1 LSIKYIMF
9 SFRQRLDNKSFTL
22 IELLIV
28 IAILALLMSIII
40 ITLNPSE
47 ILKQTRDTKR
57 ISNLKSINNA
67 LSIFQATRPTASTGT
82 ANIVYIS
89 VPDSSATCANLGLP
103 ALPDG
108 YTYACS
114 TTANYRKTDGTGWIP
129 VNFDSLDIGSPI
141 SSLPIDP
148 TNTTSTGLFFSYV
161 IGSSWEFV
169 GGMESSKYQTDAAQV
184 DGGTS
189 ITSFEIGSALSLTP
203 AVIEEYK
210 KDSDLVGYWSFDY
223 ASTGSIA
230 NAATTG
236 LADESGNGN
245 NCTASNANGTGL
257 VWATGKKGGAVY
269 FDGVDDYLNCGAGT
283 SIDFPTGDFTL
294 SFWFKPSATTSGAH
308 IIDKGTGSLLD
319 GYGVIIGDTNTT
331 LVGAI
336 SFMTDGDDSGG
347 GKSYTT
353 GTTILFVDNWYY
365 ITAIRISGVK
375 YLYINGVNEKSG
387 SDSREISDS
396 SRPLYMAQAQ
406 VDNNRWF
413 NGNIDEVRIYN
424 RALTADEIK
433 LLYAA
438 Q

>member
-1 LSIKYIMF
+1 M
-9 SFRQRLDNKSFTL
+9 
-22 IELLIV
+22 
-28 IAILALLMSIII
+28 AIII
-40 ITLNPSE
+40 ITINPAE
-47 ILKQTRDTKR
+47 LLKQTRDSKR
-57 ISNLKSINNA
+57 VSSLKTLNNA
-67 LSIFQATRPTASTGT
+67 LNIFQATRSSASIGT

-89 VPDSSATCANLGLP
+89 IPDSSATCANLGLP
-103 ALPDG
+103 TLPSG

-245 NCTASNANGTGL
+245 NCTAYNTNGTGL
-257 VWATGKKGGAVY
+257 AWVTGKKGGAVY

-283 SIDFPTGDFTL
+283 SIDFSTGDF
-294 SFWFKPSATTSGAH
+294 SVAFWFKPSATTAASH
-308 IIDKGTGSLLD
+308 IIDKGTGSLYD
-319 GYGVIIGDTNTT
+319 GYGVMIGDGNTN
-331 LVGAI
+331 LVGAVSFI
-336 SFMTDGDDSGG
+336 SDSNGTSE
-347 GKSYTT
+347 GKTYLNS
-353 GTTILFVDNWYY
+353 TTILYVDNWYHVVVLRSSGIRY
-365 ITAIRISGVK
+365 I
-375 YLYINGVNEKSG
+375 YVNSVREN
-387 SDSREISDS
+387 SDSYNKEISDTA
-396 SRPLYMAQAQ
+396 RDLYIGQAC
-406 VDNNRWF
+406 VDSGRF
-413 NGNIDEVRIYN
+413 YNGYIDEIRIYN

>member
-1 LSIKYIMF
+1 MF
-9 SFRQRLDNKSFTL
+9 FKSQKSFTL

-40 ITLNPSE
+40 IAINPAE
-47 ILKQTRDTKR
+47 LLKQARDSKR
-57 ISNLKSINNA
+57 VSGLKSLNNA
-67 LSIFQATRPTASTGT
+67 LNIFQATKPTTSIGT

-103 ALPDG
+103 TLPSG

-161 IGSSWEFV
+161 IGSSWELTA
-169 GGMESSKYQTDAAQV
+169 GIESTKYQTDAAQV

-230 NAATTG
+230 NGATTG
-236 LADESGNGN
+236 LADESGNSN
-245 NCTASNANGTGL
+245 NCTAYNTNGTGL
-257 VWATGKKGGAVY
+257 AWSTGKKNGAIY
-269 FDGVDDYLNCGAGT
+269 FDGTDDYLNCGNGS
-283 SIDFPTGDFTL
+283 SIDFSTGDF
-294 SFWFKPSATTSGAH
+294 SVAFWFKPNATTVASH
-308 IIDKGTGSLLD
+308 MIDKGTGGTID
-319 GYGVIIGDTNTT
+319 GYGVIIADLNTSPQ
-331 LVGAI
+331 GAV
-336 SFMTDGDDSGG
+336 SFMTDGSEGSGA
-347 GKSYTT
+347 KTYVT
-353 GTTILFVDNWYY
+353 GTTIIYNNLWYY
-365 ITAIRISGVK
+365 VVAVRNSGIK
-375 YLYINGVNEKSG
+375 YLYVNGVNEGSL
-387 SDSREISDS
+387 SDSRELSNT
-396 SRPLYMAQAQ
+396 SRPLYIAKAE
-406 VDNNRWF
+406 VDGTYYF
-413 NGNIDEVRIYN
+413 NGIIDEVRIYN
-424 RALTADEIK
+424 RALTIDEIK
-433 LLYAA
+433 LLYAV

>member
-1 LSIKYIMF
+1 MKWFKSK
-9 SFRQRLDNKSFTL
+9 KSFTL

-40 ITLNPSE
+40 ITINPAE
-47 ILKQTRDTKR
+47 LLKQTRDSKR
-57 ISNLKSINNA
+57 VSSLKSLNNA
-67 LSIFQATRPTASTGT
+67 LNIFQATRSSASMGT
-82 ANIVYIS
+82 SSIIYIS
-89 VPDSSATCANLGLP
+89 IPDSSTTCANLGLP
-103 ALPDG
+103 ALPSG

-114 TTANYRKTDGTGWIP
+114 TSANYRKTDGTGWIP
-129 VNFDSLDIGSPI
+129 VNFNSLDIGSPI

-161 IGSSWEFV
+161 VGSSWEFV

-203 AVIEEYK
+203 AIIEEYK

-223 ASTGSIA
+223 LTTGSIA

-236 LADESGNGN
+236 LGDESGNNN
-245 NCTASNANGTGL
+245 NCTAYNTNGTGL
-257 VWATGKKGGAVY
+257 AWIAGKKGGGVY
-269 FDGVDDYLNCGAGT
+269 FDGTDDYLNCGAGT
-283 SIDFPTGDFTL
+283 SIDFSTGDFSV

-308 IIDKGTGSLLD
+308 MIDKGTGSLID

-331 LVGAI
+331 LVGAV
-336 SFMTDGDDSGG
+336 SFMTDGSGSG
-347 GKSYTT
+347 SGKTYVT
-353 GTTILFVDNWYY
+353 GTTVLYINNWYY
-365 ITAIRISGVK
+365 VAAIRNSGIK

-387 SDSREISDS
+387 SDSREISDN
-396 SRPLYMAQAQ
+396 SRPLYIAKAE
-406 VDNNRWF
+406 VDGSRWF
-413 NGNIDEVRIYN
+413 NGIIDEVRIYN
-424 RALTADEIK
+424 RALTENEIK
-433 LLYAA
+433 LLYAT

>member
-1 LSIKYIMF
+1 MKRFKSK
-9 SFRQRLDNKSFTL
+9 KSFTL

-40 ITLNPSE
+40 ITINPAE
-47 ILKQTRDTKR
+47 LLKQTRDSKR
-57 ISNLKSINNA
+57 VSSLKSLNNA
-67 LSIFQATRPTASTGT
+67 LNIFQATRPTVSIGT

-103 ALPDG
+103 TLPSG

-236 LADESGNGN
+236 LADESGNNN
-245 NCTASNANGTGL
+245 NCTAYNTNGTGL
-257 VWATGKKGGAVY
+257 AWITGKKGGAVY
-269 FDGVDDYLNCGAGT
+269 FDGTDDYLNCGAGT
-283 SIDFPTGDFTL
+283 SIDFSTGDF
-294 SFWFKPSATTSGAH
+294 SVAFWFKPSATTAASH
-308 IIDKGTGSLLD
+308 IIDKGTGSLYD
-319 GYGVIIGDTNTT
+319 GYGVMIGDGNTN
-331 LVGAI
+331 LVGAVSFI
-336 SFMTDGDDSGG
+336 SDSNGTSE
-347 GKSYTT
+347 GKTYLNS
-353 GTTILFVDNWYY
+353 TTILYVDNWYHVVVLRSSGIRY
-365 ITAIRISGVK
+365 I
-375 YLYINGVNEKSG
+375 YVNSVREN
-387 SDSREISDS
+387 SDSYNKEISDTA
-396 SRPLYMAQAQ
+396 RDLYIGQAC
-406 VDNNRWF
+406 VDSGRF
-413 NGNIDEVRIYN
+413 YNGYIDEIRIYN